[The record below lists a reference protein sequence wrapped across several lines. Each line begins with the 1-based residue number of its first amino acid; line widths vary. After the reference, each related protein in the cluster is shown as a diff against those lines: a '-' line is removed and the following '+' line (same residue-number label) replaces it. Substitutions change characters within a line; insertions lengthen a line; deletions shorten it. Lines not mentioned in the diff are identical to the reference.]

1 MRFQDAPVLSHN
13 QVAALIAAVGDT
25 RTVLVQ
31 GENGIGKTALRHTL
45 MRMKKFKDFLFPKP
59 VDCTQLDIGD
69 HMLFVPDHEL
79 GVTRGMPNE
88 RYGVSM
94 RNSGS
99 TKDAQPVCILLDEYA
114 KSQKH
119 VKDSLSPLIYDRRL
133 GPHDLP
139 ARSIVACFSNLTDE
153 GLGDFIEPHQRNRLM
168 VVTMRK
174 PTHEEWINDFAVHAR
189 LHPLVIAF
197 VKQYPRVM
205 ESFVE
210 YYSGMRPKADLKHNP
225 YIFNPSA
232 VQGAYASPRSLHAAS
247 DHLYGLECDGV
258 YDIEVIEA
266 GLVGVVGAAA
276 AADILTLYRL
286 DKKMPDFETILLDPL
301 GAEVPDLPAA
311 QALLVYKALV
321 RAETREQAEA
331 VSVYIK
337 RFPGEMQAIF
347 VNQVAK
353 SSGGTLSAKFLSV
366 HEFNEMLAR
375 HSEALV
381 V

>member
-13 QVAALIAAVGDT
+13 QAAALIAAVGDT

-31 GENGIGKTALRHTL
+31 GENGIGKTAMRHTF

-69 HMLFVPDHEL
+69 HILFVPDHEL

-94 RNSGS
+94 HNSGS
-99 TKDAQPVCILLDEYA
+99 TKDAKPVFILLDEYA
-114 KSQKH
+114 KAPKH
-119 VKDSLSPLIYDRRL
+119 VKDALSPLIYDRRL
-133 GPHDLP
+133 GPYDLP
-139 ARSIVACFSNLTDE
+139 KGSVVVCFSNLTDE

-174 PTHEEWINDFAVHAR
+174 PSHEEWINDFAVHAR

-197 VKQYPRVM
+197 VKQYPRAM

-210 YYSGMRPKADLKHNP
+210 YYSGMRPKNDLKNNP
-225 YIFNPSA
+225 YIFNPTA

-247 DHLYGLECDGV
+247 DHLYGLERDGV
-258 YDIEVIEA
+258 QDIEVLDA
-266 GLVGVVGAAA
+266 GLVGLVGAAT
-276 AADILTLYRL
+276 AADMLTLYRL
-286 DKKMPDFETILLDPL
+286 DKKLPDFEAILLDPL
-301 GAEVPDLPAA
+301 GTEVPDTPAA
-311 QALLVYKALV
+311 QLLLVYKALV

-331 VSVYIK
+331 VSVYLQ
-337 RFPGEMQAIF
+337 RFPGEMQSVF

-353 SSGGTLSAKFLSV
+353 SPGGTLSAKFLSV
-366 HEFNEMLAR
+366 HEFNSMLAR